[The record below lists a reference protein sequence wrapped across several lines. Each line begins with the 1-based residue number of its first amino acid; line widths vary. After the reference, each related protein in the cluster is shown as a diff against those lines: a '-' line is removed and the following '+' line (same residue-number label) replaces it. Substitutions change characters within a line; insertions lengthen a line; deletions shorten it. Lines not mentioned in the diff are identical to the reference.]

1 MNFRLW
7 FSDTLAESRK
17 NQPPAHRRNPHG
29 SYNPHM
35 QRSDPRYQ
43 ETLHYL
49 LDRVNFEK
57 STDRDCTNNHFQLA
71 RMAYLLELLGNPQLA
86 APVIH
91 VAGTKGK
98 GSVCWLLAEAFR
110 RNGMRTGLF
119 TSPHLVDLEE
129 RFAIDSQAI
138 EPGELVE
145 IVDQIRAADRLCSDS
160 EHGQPTFF
168 ELTNAIGWLAFRN
181 HNTQVNVI
189 EVGLGGRLDSTNVC
203 SPALCIITSISYDH
217 QLQLGDTL
225 AEIAGEKAGII
236 KPTIPVICGAR
247 IPEASKV
254 IQARAQHQGSELLQ
268 LGRDFDVRWTPDPN
282 SLRARL
288 DYAEYPEYPEY
299 PEHPQG
305 KQTSFDHPA
314 SFEQPAILRMLG
326 KHQSE
331 NAAIAMRAWR
341 KLKQLGWDLQD
352 RAIEESLAQTQ
363 VPARLEVLGLDP
375 TWILDSAHNEAS
387 IDALVDAL
395 ESYFPSRPKTILFA
409 CAKDKKAPEMLE
421 RLVASVDRIV
431 LTQFRSNPRFTPV
444 EKLLEIA
451 NSLASKARRAHRRA
465 ATILSC
471 EDLPGALE
479 LVGQSAQ
486 HRGQTNDPSMVYV
499 ITGSFFIASEAKA
512 YFASCGQFGPG

>member
-1 MNFRLW
+1 MKFPVR
-7 FSDTLAESRK
+7 FSDKLAESRK
-17 NQPPAHRRNPHG
+17 NQPPAHRRTPYG
-29 SYNPHM
+29 FYNPHM

-57 STDRDCTNNHFQLA
+57 STDRACTQNNFQLA
-71 RMAYLLELLGNPQLA
+71 RMAYLLELLENPQLA

-110 RNGMRTGLF
+110 RNGLRTGLF

-138 EPGELVE
+138 GPGELVE

-160 EHGQPTFF
+160 QHGQPTFF

-181 HNTQVNVI
+181 HKTQVNVI
-189 EVGLGGRLDSTNVC
+189 EVGLGGRLDSTNIC

-236 KPTIPVICGAR
+236 KPNIPVICGAR
-247 IPEASKV
+247 TPEASKV

-268 LGRDFDVRWTPDPN
+268 LGRDFDARWTPDPD

-288 DYAEYPEYPEY
+288 DYAEYPELPD
-299 PEHPQG
+299 G
-305 KQTSFDHPA
+305 KQTN
-314 SFEQPAILRMLG
+314 FEQPATLRMLG

-331 NAAIAMRAWR
+331 NAAIAISAWR

-352 RAIEESLAQTQ
+352 RAIAESLAQTQ

-451 NSLASKARRAHRRA
+451 NSLVSKARRADQRA

-471 EDLPGALE
+471 EDLPGALR
-479 LVGQSAQ
+479 LVGQSAEL
-486 HRGQTNDPSMVYV
+486 RGQTNDPSMVYV

-512 YFASCGQFGPG
+512 YFASCGQIEPS

>member
-1 MNFRLW
+1 
-7 FSDTLAESRK
+7 
-17 NQPPAHRRNPHG
+17 
-29 SYNPHM
+29 
-35 QRSDPRYQ
+35 
-43 ETLHYL
+43 
-49 LDRVNFEK
+49 
-57 STDRDCTNNHFQLA
+57 
-71 RMAYLLELLGNPQLA
+71 
-86 APVIH
+86 
-91 VAGTKGK
+91 
-98 GSVCWLLAEAFR
+98 LAEAFR
-110 RNGMRTGLF
+110 RNGLRTGLF

-160 EHGQPTFF
+160 QHGQPTFF

-181 HNTQVNVI
+181 HKTQVNVI

-236 KPTIPVICGAR
+236 KPNIPVICGAR
-247 IPEASKV
+247 TPEASKV
-254 IQARAQHQGSELLQ
+254 IQARAQRQGSELLQ
-268 LGRDFDVRWTPDPN
+268 LGRDFDARWTPDPD

-288 DYAEYPEYPEY
+288 DYAEYPELPD
-299 PEHPQG
+299 G
-305 KQTSFDHPA
+305 KQTN
-314 SFEQPAILRMLG
+314 FEQPATLRMLG

-451 NSLASKARRAHRRA
+451 NSLVSKARRADQRA

-471 EDLPGALE
+471 EDLPGALR
-479 LVGQSAQ
+479 LVGQSAEL
-486 HRGQTNDPSMVYV
+486 RGQTNDPSMVYV

-512 YFASCGQFGPG
+512 YFASCGQIGPS

>member
-1 MNFRLW
+1 
-7 FSDTLAESRK
+7 
-17 NQPPAHRRNPHG
+17 
-29 SYNPHM
+29 
-35 QRSDPRYQ
+35 
-43 ETLHYL
+43 
-49 LDRVNFEK
+49 
-57 STDRDCTNNHFQLA
+57 
-71 RMAYLLELLGNPQLA
+71 
-86 APVIH
+86 
-91 VAGTKGK
+91 
-98 GSVCWLLAEAFR
+98 LAEAFR
-110 RNGMRTGLF
+110 RNGLRTGLF

-160 EHGQPTFF
+160 QHGQPTFF

-181 HNTQVNVI
+181 HKTQVNVI

-236 KPTIPVICGAR
+236 KPNIPVICGAR
-247 IPEASKV
+247 TPEASKV
-254 IQARAQHQGSELLQ
+254 IQARAHHQGSELLQ
-268 LGRDFDVRWTPDPN
+268 LGRDFDARWTPDPD

-288 DYAEYPEYPEY
+288 DYAEHPELPD
-299 PEHPQG
+299 G
-305 KQTSFDHPA
+305 KQTN
-314 SFEQPAILRMLG
+314 FEQPASYEQPATLRMLG

-451 NSLASKARRAHRRA
+451 NSLVSKARRADQRA

-471 EDLPGALE
+471 EDLPGALR
-479 LVGQSAQ
+479 LVGQSAEL
-486 HRGQTNDPSMVYV
+486 RGQTNDPSMVYV

-512 YFASCGQFGPG
+512 YFASCGQIGPS

>member
-1 MNFRLW
+1 MKFRLR
-7 FSDTLAESRK
+7 FSDKLVESRK
-17 NQPPAHRRNPHG
+17 KQPPAHRRNPHG
-29 SYNPHM
+29 FYNPHM
-35 QRSDPRYQ
+35 QRSDRRYQ

-57 STDRDCTNNHFQLA
+57 STDRACTQNNFQLA
-71 RMAYLLELLGNPQLA
+71 RMAYLLELLENPQLA

-110 RNGMRTGLF
+110 RNGLRTGLF

-129 RFAIDSQAI
+129 RFVIDSQAI

-160 EHGQPTFF
+160 QHGQPTFF

-181 HNTQVNVI
+181 HKTQVNVI
-189 EVGLGGRLDSTNVC
+189 EVGLGGRLDSTNIC

-236 KPTIPVICGAR
+236 KPNIPVICGAR
-247 IPEASKV
+247 TPEASKV

-268 LGRDFDVRWTPDPN
+268 LGRDFDARWTPDPD

-288 DYAEYPEYPEY
+288 DYAEYPELPD
-299 PEHPQG
+299 G
-305 KQTSFDHPA
+305 KQTN
-314 SFEQPAILRMLG
+314 FEQPATLRMLG

-331 NAAIAMRAWR
+331 NAAIAISAWR

-352 RAIEESLAQTQ
+352 RAIAESLAQTQ

-451 NSLASKARRAHRRA
+451 NSLVSKARRADQRA

-471 EDLPGALE
+471 EDLPGALR
-479 LVGQSAQ
+479 LVGQSAEL
-486 HRGQTNDPSMVYV
+486 RGQTNDPSMVYV

-512 YFASCGQFGPG
+512 YFASCGQIGPS

>member
-1 MNFRLW
+1 MNSRLR
-7 FSDTLAESRK
+7 FSDKLVESRK

-29 SYNPHM
+29 FYNPHM

-57 STDRDCTNNHFQLA
+57 STDRACTKNNFQLA
-71 RMAYLLELLGNPQLA
+71 RMAYLLDLLDNPQLA

-110 RNGMRTGLF
+110 RNGLRTGLF

-129 RFAIDSQAI
+129 RFAINSQAI

-145 IVDQIRAADRLCSDS
+145 IVGQIRAADRLCSDS

-181 HNTQVNVI
+181 HKTQVNVI

-236 KPTIPVICGAR
+236 KPNIPVICGAKT
-247 IPEASKV
+247 PEASKV
-254 IQARAQHQGSELLQ
+254 IQARAEHQGSELLQ
-268 LGRDFDVRWTPDPN
+268 LGRDFDARWTPDPK

-288 DYAEYPEYPEY
+288 DYKEYKEHREYPELPD
-299 PEHPQG
+299 G
-305 KQTSFDHPA
+305 KQTI
-314 SFEQPAILRMLG
+314 FEQPATLRMLG

-331 NAAIAMRAWR
+331 NAAIALRAWR

-395 ESYFPSRPKTILFA
+395 ESYFPSRPKTVLFA

-431 LTQFRSNPRFTPV
+431 LTQFGSNPRFTPV

-451 NSLASKARRAHRRA
+451 NSLVSKARRADQRA

-471 EDLPGALE
+471 EDLPGALR
-479 LVGQSAQ
+479 LVGQSAE

-512 YFASCGQFGPG
+512 YFASCGQIGPS

>member
-1 MNFRLW
+1 MKFRLR
-7 FSDTLAESRK
+7 FSDKLVESRK
-17 NQPPAHRRNPHG
+17 KQPPAHRRNPHG
-29 SYNPHM
+29 FYNPHM

-57 STDRDCTNNHFQLA
+57 STDRACTQNNFQLA
-71 RMAYLLELLGNPQLA
+71 RMAYLLELLENPQLA

-110 RNGMRTGLF
+110 RNGLRTGLF

-160 EHGQPTFF
+160 QHGQPTFF

-181 HNTQVNVI
+181 HKTQVNVI
-189 EVGLGGRLDSTNVC
+189 EVGLGGRLDSTNIC

-236 KPTIPVICGAR
+236 KPNIPVICGAR
-247 IPEASKV
+247 TPEASKV
-254 IQARAQHQGSELLQ
+254 IQARAHHQGSELLQ
-268 LGRDFDVRWTPDPN
+268 LGRDFDARWTPDPD

-288 DYAEYPEYPEY
+288 DYAEHPELPD
-299 PEHPQG
+299 G
-305 KQTSFDHPA
+305 KQTN
-314 SFEQPAILRMLG
+314 FEQPATLRMLG

-331 NAAIAMRAWR
+331 NAAIAISAWR

-352 RAIEESLAQTQ
+352 RAIAESLAQTQ

-451 NSLASKARRAHRRA
+451 NSLVSKARRADQRA

-471 EDLPGALE
+471 EDLPGALR
-479 LVGQSAQ
+479 LVGQSAEL
-486 HRGQTNDPSMVYV
+486 RGQTNDPSMVYV

-512 YFASCGQFGPG
+512 YFASCGQIGPS

>member
-1 MNFRLW
+1 MKFRLR
-7 FSDTLAESRK
+7 FSDKLVESRK
-17 NQPPAHRRNPHG
+17 KQPPAHRRNPHG
-29 SYNPHM
+29 FYNPHM
-35 QRSDPRYQ
+35 QRSDRRYQ

-57 STDRDCTNNHFQLA
+57 STDRACTQNNFQLA
-71 RMAYLLELLGNPQLA
+71 RMAYLLELLENPQLA

-110 RNGMRTGLF
+110 RNGLRTGLF

-160 EHGQPTFF
+160 QHGQPTFF

-181 HNTQVNVI
+181 HKTQVNVI

-236 KPTIPVICGAR
+236 KPNIPVICGAR
-247 IPEASKV
+247 TPEASKV
-254 IQARAQHQGSELLQ
+254 IQARAQRQGSELLQ
-268 LGRDFDVRWTPDPN
+268 LGRDFDARWTPDPD

-288 DYAEYPEYPEY
+288 DYAEYPELPD
-299 PEHPQG
+299 G
-305 KQTSFDHPA
+305 KQTN
-314 SFEQPAILRMLG
+314 FEQPATLRMLG

-451 NSLASKARRAHRRA
+451 NSLVSKARRADQRA

-471 EDLPGALE
+471 EDLPGALR
-479 LVGQSAQ
+479 LVGQSAEL
-486 HRGQTNDPSMVYV
+486 RGQTNDPSMVYV

-512 YFASCGQFGPG
+512 YFALCGQIGPS

>member
-1 MNFRLW
+1 MKFRLR

-17 NQPPAHRRNPHG
+17 NQPSAHRRTPHG
-29 SYNPHM
+29 FYNPHM

-57 STDRDCTNNHFQLA
+57 STDRACTKNNFQLA
-71 RMAYLLELLGNPQLA
+71 RMAYLLELLENPQLA

-110 RNGMRTGLF
+110 RNGLRTGLF

-145 IVDQIRAADRLCSDS
+145 IVDQIRSADRLCSDS

-181 HNTQVNVI
+181 HKTQVNVI

-236 KPTIPVICGAR
+236 KPSIPVICGAR
-247 IPEASKV
+247 TPEASKV
-254 IQARAQHQGSELLQ
+254 IQAQAQLQGSELLQ
-268 LGRDFDVRWTPDPN
+268 LGRDFDVRWTPDPK

-288 DYAEYPEYPEY
+288 DYTEYEY

-305 KQTSFDHPA
+305 KQTSVEQPA
-314 SFEQPAILRMLG
+314 SFEQPANVKMLG

-451 NSLASKARRAHRRA
+451 NSLVSKARRANRRV

-471 EDLPGALE
+471 EDLPSALE
-479 LVGQSAQ
+479 LVGQPAN
-486 HRGQTNDPSMVYV
+486 HRSQTNDPSMVYV

-512 YFASCGQFGPG
+512 YFASCGQIGPS

>member
-1 MNFRLW
+1 MKFRLR
-7 FSDTLAESRK
+7 FSDKLVESRK
-17 NQPPAHRRNPHG
+17 KQPPAHRRNPHG
-29 SYNPHM
+29 FYNPHM
-35 QRSDPRYQ
+35 QRSDRRYQ
-43 ETLHYL
+43 ETLRYL

-57 STDRDCTNNHFQLA
+57 STDRACTQNNFQLA
-71 RMAYLLELLGNPQLA
+71 RMAYLLELLENPQLA

-110 RNGMRTGLF
+110 RNGLRTGLF

-138 EPGELVE
+138 GPGELVE

-160 EHGQPTFF
+160 QHGQPTFF

-181 HNTQVNVI
+181 HKTQVNVI
-189 EVGLGGRLDSTNVC
+189 EVGLGGRLDSTNIC

-236 KPTIPVICGAR
+236 KPNIPVICGAR
-247 IPEASKV
+247 TPEASKV

-268 LGRDFDVRWTPDPN
+268 LGRDFDARWTPDPD

-288 DYAEYPEYPEY
+288 DYAEYPELPD
-299 PEHPQG
+299 G
-305 KQTSFDHPA
+305 KQTN
-314 SFEQPAILRMLG
+314 FEQPATLRMLG

-331 NAAIAMRAWR
+331 NAAIAISAWR

-352 RAIEESLAQTQ
+352 RAIAESLAQTQ

-451 NSLASKARRAHRRA
+451 NSLVSKARRADQRA

-471 EDLPGALE
+471 EDLPGALR
-479 LVGQSAQ
+479 LVGQSAEL
-486 HRGQTNDPSMVYV
+486 RGQTNDPSMVYV

-512 YFASCGQFGPG
+512 YFASCGQIGPS

>member
-1 MNFRLW
+1 MRFRLR
-7 FSDTLAESRK
+7 FSDKLVESRK

-29 SYNPHM
+29 FYNRHM

-43 ETLHYL
+43 ETLHFL

-57 STDRDCTNNHFQLA
+57 STDRACTKNYFQLA
-71 RMAYLLELLGNPQLA
+71 RMAYLLELLENPQLA

-110 RNGMRTGLF
+110 RNGLRTGLF

-181 HNTQVNVI
+181 HKTQVNVI

-217 QLQLGDTL
+217 QLQLGDTI

-236 KPTIPVICGAR
+236 KPNIPVICGAKT
-247 IPEASKV
+247 PEASKV
-254 IQARAQHQGSELLQ
+254 IQARAEHQGSELLQ
-268 LGRDFDVRWTPDPN
+268 LGRDFDARWTPDPK

-288 DYAEYPEYPEY
+288 DYEEYPE
-299 PEHPQG
+299 PQHG
-305 KQTSFDHPA
+305 QQTSFKQPPC
-314 SFEQPAILRMLG
+314 FEQPAILRMLG

-363 VPARLEVLGLDP
+363 VPARLEVLGLDS

-421 RLVASVDRIV
+421 RLIASVDRIV

-451 NSLASKARRAHRRA
+451 NSLASKARRADQHA
-465 ATILSC
+465 AKILSC
-471 EDLPGALE
+471 EDLPGALR

-512 YFASCGQFGPG
+512 YFASCGQIGPS

>member
-1 MNFRLW
+1 MKFRLR
-7 FSDTLAESRK
+7 FSDKLVESRK
-17 NQPPAHRRNPHG
+17 KQPPAHRRNPHG
-29 SYNPHM
+29 FYNPHM
-35 QRSDPRYQ
+35 QRSDRRYQ

-57 STDRDCTNNHFQLA
+57 STDRACTQNNFQLA
-71 RMAYLLELLGNPQLA
+71 RMAYLLELLENPQLA

-110 RNGMRTGLF
+110 RNGLRTGLF

-138 EPGELVE
+138 GPGELVE

-181 HNTQVNVI
+181 HKTQVNVI

-236 KPTIPVICGAR
+236 KPNIPVICGAR
-247 IPEASKV
+247 TPEASKV

-268 LGRDFDVRWTPDPN
+268 LGRDFDARWTPDPD

-288 DYAEYPEYPEY
+288 DYAEYPELPD
-299 PEHPQG
+299 G
-305 KQTSFDHPA
+305 KQTN
-314 SFEQPAILRMLG
+314 FEQPATLRMLG

-331 NAAIAMRAWR
+331 NAAIAISAWR

-352 RAIEESLAQTQ
+352 RAIAESLAQTQ

-451 NSLASKARRAHRRA
+451 NSLVSKARRADQRA

-471 EDLPGALE
+471 EDLPGALR
-479 LVGQSAQ
+479 LVGQSAEL
-486 HRGQTNDPSMVYV
+486 RGQTNDPSMVYV

-512 YFASCGQFGPG
+512 YFASCGQIGPS

>member
-1 MNFRLW
+1 
-7 FSDTLAESRK
+7 
-17 NQPPAHRRNPHG
+17 
-29 SYNPHM
+29 
-35 QRSDPRYQ
+35 
-43 ETLHYL
+43 
-49 LDRVNFEK
+49 
-57 STDRDCTNNHFQLA
+57 
-71 RMAYLLELLGNPQLA
+71 
-86 APVIH
+86 
-91 VAGTKGK
+91 
-98 GSVCWLLAEAFR
+98 LAEAFR
-110 RNGMRTGLF
+110 RNGLRTGLF

-129 RFAIDSQAI
+129 RFVIDSQAI

-160 EHGQPTFF
+160 QHGQPTFF

-181 HNTQVNVI
+181 HKTQVNVI
-189 EVGLGGRLDSTNVC
+189 EVGLGGRLDSTNIC

-236 KPTIPVICGAR
+236 KPNIPVICGAR
-247 IPEASKV
+247 TPEASKV
-254 IQARAQHQGSELLQ
+254 IQARAHHQGSELLQ
-268 LGRDFDVRWTPDPN
+268 LGRDFDARWTPDPD

-288 DYAEYPEYPEY
+288 DYAEHPELPD
-299 PEHPQG
+299 G
-305 KQTSFDHPA
+305 KQTN
-314 SFEQPAILRMLG
+314 FEQPATLRMLG

-331 NAAIAMRAWR
+331 NAAIAISAWR

-352 RAIEESLAQTQ
+352 RAIAESLAQTQ

-451 NSLASKARRAHRRA
+451 NSLVSKARRADQRA

-471 EDLPGALE
+471 EDLPGALR
-479 LVGQSAQ
+479 LVGQSAEL
-486 HRGQTNDPSMVYV
+486 RGQTNDPSMVYV

-512 YFASCGQFGPG
+512 YFASCGQIGPS

>member
-1 MNFRLW
+1 MKFPLR
-7 FSDTLAESRK
+7 FSDKLAESRK
-17 NQPPAHRRNPHG
+17 NQPPAHRRTPYG
-29 SYNPHM
+29 FYNPHM
-35 QRSDPRYQ
+35 QRSDQRYQ
-43 ETLHYL
+43 DTLCFL

-57 STDRDCTNNHFQLA
+57 STDRACTKNNFQLA
-71 RMAYLLELLGNPQLA
+71 RMAYLLELLENPQLA

-110 RNGMRTGLF
+110 HNGLRTGLF

-160 EHGQPTFF
+160 PHGQPTFF

-181 HNTQVNVI
+181 HKTQVNVI

-203 SPALCIITSISYDH
+203 EPELCIITSISYDH
-217 QLQLGDTL
+217 QLQLGNTL

-236 KPTIPVICGAR
+236 KPNIPVICGAR
-247 IPEASKV
+247 TPEASKD
-254 IQARAQHQGSELLQ
+254 A
-268 LGRDFDVRWTPDPN
+268 RWTPDPK

-288 DYAEYPEYPEY
+288 DYTEYEYEY
-299 PEHPQG
+299 EYAGHPQG
-305 KQTSFDHPA
+305 KQTSF
-314 SFEQPAILRMLG
+314 EQPANVRMLG
-326 KHQSE
+326 KHQCE

-352 RAIEESLAQTQ
+352 RAIAESLAQTQ

-451 NSLASKARRAHRRA
+451 NSLVSKARRADQRV

-471 EDLPGALE
+471 NDLPGALE
-479 LVGQSAQ
+479 LVGQSAGY
-486 HRGQTNDPSMVYV
+486 RSQTNDPSMVYV

-512 YFASCGQFGPG
+512 YFTSCGQIGPS

>member
-1 MNFRLW
+1 MKFRLR
-7 FSDTLAESRK
+7 FSDKLVESRK
-17 NQPPAHRRNPHG
+17 KQPPAHRRNPHG
-29 SYNPHM
+29 FYNPHM
-35 QRSDPRYQ
+35 QRSDRRYQ

-57 STDRDCTNNHFQLA
+57 STDRACTQNNFQLA
-71 RMAYLLELLGNPQLA
+71 RMAYLLELLENPQLA

-110 RNGMRTGLF
+110 RNGLRTGLF

-160 EHGQPTFF
+160 QHGQPTFF

-181 HNTQVNVI
+181 HKTQVNVI
-189 EVGLGGRLDSTNVC
+189 EVGLGGRLDSTNIC

-236 KPTIPVICGAR
+236 KPNIPVICGAR
-247 IPEASKV
+247 TPEASKV

-268 LGRDFDVRWTPDPN
+268 LGRDFDARWTPDPD

-288 DYAEYPEYPEY
+288 DYAEYPELPD
-299 PEHPQG
+299 G
-305 KQTSFDHPA
+305 KQTN
-314 SFEQPAILRMLG
+314 FEQPATLRMLG

-331 NAAIAMRAWR
+331 NAAIAISAWR

-352 RAIEESLAQTQ
+352 RAIAESLAQTQ

-451 NSLASKARRAHRRA
+451 NSLVSKARRADQRA

-471 EDLPGALE
+471 EDLPGALR
-479 LVGQSAQ
+479 LVGQSAEL
-486 HRGQTNDPSMVYV
+486 RGQTNDPSMVYV

-512 YFASCGQFGPG
+512 YFASCGQIGPS

>member
-1 MNFRLW
+1 
-7 FSDTLAESRK
+7 
-17 NQPPAHRRNPHG
+17 
-29 SYNPHM
+29 M
-35 QRSDPRYQ
+35 QRSDQRYQ
-43 ETLHYL
+43 DTLCFL

-57 STDRDCTNNHFQLA
+57 STDRACTKNNFQLA
-71 RMAYLLELLGNPQLA
+71 RMAYLLELLENPQLA

-110 RNGMRTGLF
+110 HNGLRTGLF

-160 EHGQPTFF
+160 PHGQPTFF

-181 HNTQVNVI
+181 HKTQVNVI

-203 SPALCIITSISYDH
+203 EPELCIITSISYDH
-217 QLQLGDTL
+217 QLQLGNTL

-236 KPTIPVICGAR
+236 KPNIPVICGAR
-247 IPEASKV
+247 TPEASKV
-254 IQARAQHQGSELLQ
+254 IQSRAEHQGSELLQ
-268 LGRDFDVRWTPDPN
+268 LGRDFDARWTPDPK

-288 DYAEYPEYPEY
+288 DYTEYEYEY
-299 PEHPQG
+299 EYAGHPQG
-305 KQTSFDHPA
+305 KQTSF
-314 SFEQPAILRMLG
+314 EQPANVRMLG
-326 KHQSE
+326 KHQCE

-352 RAIEESLAQTQ
+352 RAIAESLAQTQ

-451 NSLASKARRAHRRA
+451 NSLVSKARRADQRV

-471 EDLPGALE
+471 NDLPGALE
-479 LVGQSAQ
+479 LVGQSAGY
-486 HRGQTNDPSMVYV
+486 RSQTNDPSMVYV

-512 YFASCGQFGPG
+512 YFTSCGQIGPS

>member
-1 MNFRLW
+1 MKFPLR
-7 FSDTLAESRK
+7 FSDKLAESRK
-17 NQPPAHRRNPHG
+17 NQPPAHRRTPYG
-29 SYNPHM
+29 FYNPHM
-35 QRSDPRYQ
+35 QRSDQRYQ
-43 ETLHYL
+43 DTLCFL

-57 STDRDCTNNHFQLA
+57 STDRACTKNNFQLA
-71 RMAYLLELLGNPQLA
+71 RMAYLLELLENPQLA

-110 RNGMRTGLF
+110 HNGLRTGLF

-160 EHGQPTFF
+160 PHGQPTFF

-181 HNTQVNVI
+181 HKTQVNVI

-203 SPALCIITSISYDH
+203 EPELCIITSISYDH
-217 QLQLGDTL
+217 QLQLGNTL

-236 KPTIPVICGAR
+236 KPNIPVICGAR
-247 IPEASKV
+247 TPEASKV
-254 IQARAQHQGSELLQ
+254 IQSRAEHQGSELLQ
-268 LGRDFDVRWTPDPN
+268 LGRDFDARWTPDPK

-288 DYAEYPEYPEY
+288 DYTEYEYEY
-299 PEHPQG
+299 EYAGHPQG
-305 KQTSFDHPA
+305 KQTSF
-314 SFEQPAILRMLG
+314 EQPANVRMLG
-326 KHQSE
+326 KHQCE

-352 RAIEESLAQTQ
+352 RAIAESLAQTQ

-431 LTQFRSNPRFTPV
+431 LTQFRSNSRFTPV

-451 NSLASKARRAHRRA
+451 NSLVSKARRADQRV

-471 EDLPGALE
+471 NDLPGALE
-479 LVGQSAQ
+479 LVGQSAGY
-486 HRGQTNDPSMVYV
+486 RSQTNDPSMVYV

-512 YFASCGQFGPG
+512 YFTSCGQIGPS

>member
-1 MNFRLW
+1 MKFPVR
-7 FSDTLAESRK
+7 FSDKLAESRK
-17 NQPPAHRRNPHG
+17 NQPPAHRRTPYG
-29 SYNPHM
+29 FYNPHM

-43 ETLHYL
+43 DTLCFL

-57 STDRDCTNNHFQLA
+57 STDRACTKNNFQLA
-71 RMAYLLELLGNPQLA
+71 RMAYLLELLENPQLA

-110 RNGMRTGLF
+110 HNGLRTGLF

-160 EHGQPTFF
+160 AHGQPTFF

-181 HNTQVNVI
+181 HKTQVNVI

-203 SPALCIITSISYDH
+203 QPELCIITSISYDH
-217 QLQLGDTL
+217 QLQLGNTL

-236 KPTIPVICGAR
+236 KPNIPVICGAR
-247 IPEASKV
+247 TPEASKV
-254 IQARAQHQGSELLQ
+254 IQSRAEHQGSELLQ
-268 LGRDFDVRWTPDPN
+268 LGRDFDARWTPDPK

-288 DYAEYPEYPEY
+288 DYTEYEYEY
-299 PEHPQG
+299 EYAGHPQG
-305 KQTSFDHPA
+305 KQTSF
-314 SFEQPAILRMLG
+314 EQSANVRMLG
-326 KHQSE
+326 KHQCE

-352 RAIEESLAQTQ
+352 RAIAESLAQTQ

-431 LTQFRSNPRFTPV
+431 LTQFRSNSRFTPV

-451 NSLASKARRAHRRA
+451 NSLVSKARRADQRV

-471 EDLPGALE
+471 NDLPGALE
-479 LVGQSAQ
+479 LVGQSAGY
-486 HRGQTNDPSMVYV
+486 HSQTNDPSMVYV

-512 YFASCGQFGPG
+512 YFTSCGQIGPS

>member
-1 MNFRLW
+1 
-7 FSDTLAESRK
+7 
-17 NQPPAHRRNPHG
+17 
-29 SYNPHM
+29 
-35 QRSDPRYQ
+35 
-43 ETLHYL
+43 
-49 LDRVNFEK
+49 
-57 STDRDCTNNHFQLA
+57 
-71 RMAYLLELLGNPQLA
+71 
-86 APVIH
+86 
-91 VAGTKGK
+91 
-98 GSVCWLLAEAFR
+98 
-110 RNGMRTGLF
+110 
-119 TSPHLVDLEE
+119 
-129 RFAIDSQAI
+129 
-138 EPGELVE
+138 
-145 IVDQIRAADRLCSDS
+145 
-160 EHGQPTFF
+160 
-168 ELTNAIGWLAFRN
+168 
-181 HNTQVNVI
+181 
-189 EVGLGGRLDSTNVC
+189 
-203 SPALCIITSISYDH
+203 
-217 QLQLGDTL
+217 LGDTL

-236 KPTIPVICGAR
+236 KPNIPVICGAR
-247 IPEASKV
+247 TPEASKV
-254 IQARAQHQGSELLQ
+254 IQARAQRQGSELLQ
-268 LGRDFDVRWTPDPN
+268 LGRDFDARWTPDPD

-288 DYAEYPEYPEY
+288 DYAEYPELPD
-299 PEHPQG
+299 G
-305 KQTSFDHPA
+305 KQTN
-314 SFEQPAILRMLG
+314 FEQPATLRMLG

-451 NSLASKARRAHRRA
+451 NSLVSKARRADQRA

-471 EDLPGALE
+471 EDLPGALR
-479 LVGQSAQ
+479 LVGQSAEL
-486 HRGQTNDPSMVYV
+486 RGQTNDPSMVYV

-512 YFASCGQFGPG
+512 YFASCGQIGPS

>member
-1 MNFRLW
+1 M
-7 FSDTLAESRK
+7 
-17 NQPPAHRRNPHG
+17 
-29 SYNPHM
+29 
-35 QRSDPRYQ
+35 
-43 ETLHYL
+43 
-49 LDRVNFEK
+49 
-57 STDRDCTNNHFQLA
+57 
-71 RMAYLLELLGNPQLA
+71 
-86 APVIH
+86 
-91 VAGTKGK
+91 
-98 GSVCWLLAEAFR
+98 AEAFR
-110 RNGMRTGLF
+110 RNGLRTGLF

-160 EHGQPTFF
+160 DHGQPTFF

-181 HNTQVNVI
+181 HKTQVNVI

-236 KPTIPVICGAR
+236 KPNIPVICGAR
-247 IPEASKV
+247 TPEASKV
-254 IQARAQHQGSELLQ
+254 IQARAEHQGSELLQ
-268 LGRDFDVRWTPDPN
+268 LGRDFDARWTPDPK

-288 DYAEYPEYPEY
+288 DYTEYRELPD
-299 PEHPQG
+299 G
-305 KQTSFDHPA
+305 KQTSFEQPA
-314 SFEQPAILRMLG
+314 SFERPAILRMLG

-421 RLVASVDRIV
+421 RLIASVDRIV

-444 EKLLEIA
+444 EKLLEIT
-451 NSLASKARRAHRRA
+451 NSLVSKARRADQRA

-471 EDLPGALE
+471 EDLPGALR

-512 YFASCGQFGPG
+512 YFASCGQIGPS

>member
-1 MNFRLW
+1 MKFRLR
-7 FSDTLAESRK
+7 FSDKLAESRK
-17 NQPPAHRRNPHG
+17 NQPPAHRRTPHG
-29 SYNPHM
+29 FYNPHM

-57 STDRDCTNNHFQLA
+57 STDRACTKNNFQLA
-71 RMAYLLELLGNPQLA
+71 RMAYLLELLENPQLA

-110 RNGMRTGLF
+110 RNGLRTGLF

-145 IVDQIRAADRLCSDS
+145 IVDQIRSADRLCSDS

-181 HNTQVNVI
+181 HKTQVNVI

-236 KPTIPVICGAR
+236 KPSIPVICGAR
-247 IPEASKV
+247 TPEASKV
-254 IQARAQHQGSELLQ
+254 IQAQAQLQGSELLQ
-268 LGRDFDVRWTPDPN
+268 LGRDFDVRWTPDPK

-288 DYAEYPEYPEY
+288 DYTEYEY

-305 KQTSFDHPA
+305 KQTSFELPA
-314 SFEQPAILRMLG
+314 SFEQPANVKMLG

-331 NAAIAMRAWR
+331 NAAIAMKAWR

-352 RAIEESLAQTQ
+352 QAIAESLAQTQ

-451 NSLASKARRAHRRA
+451 NSLVSKARRANRRV

-479 LVGQSAQ
+479 LVGQPAN
-486 HRGQTNDPSMVYV
+486 HRSQTNDPSMVYV

-512 YFASCGQFGPG
+512 YFASCGQIGPS

>member
-1 MNFRLW
+1 
-7 FSDTLAESRK
+7 
-17 NQPPAHRRNPHG
+17 
-29 SYNPHM
+29 
-35 QRSDPRYQ
+35 
-43 ETLHYL
+43 
-49 LDRVNFEK
+49 
-57 STDRDCTNNHFQLA
+57 
-71 RMAYLLELLGNPQLA
+71 
-86 APVIH
+86 
-91 VAGTKGK
+91 
-98 GSVCWLLAEAFR
+98 LAEAFR
-110 RNGMRTGLF
+110 SNGLRTGLF

-181 HNTQVNVI
+181 HKTQVNVI

-217 QLQLGDTL
+217 QLQLGDTI

-236 KPTIPVICGAR
+236 KPNIPVICGAKT
-247 IPEASKV
+247 PEASKV
-254 IQARAQHQGSELLQ
+254 IQARAEHQGSELLQ
-268 LGRDFDVRWTPDPN
+268 LGRDFDARWTPDPK

-288 DYAEYPEYPEY
+288 DYREYPE
-299 PEHPQG
+299 PQHG
-305 KQTSFDHPA
+305 QQTSFKQPP

-421 RLVASVDRIV
+421 RLIASVDRIV

-451 NSLASKARRAHRRA
+451 NSLASKARRADQRA
-465 ATILSC
+465 AKILSC
-471 EDLPGALE
+471 EDLPGALR

-512 YFASCGQFGPG
+512 YFASCGQIGPS

>member
-1 MNFRLW
+1 
-7 FSDTLAESRK
+7 
-17 NQPPAHRRNPHG
+17 
-29 SYNPHM
+29 
-35 QRSDPRYQ
+35 
-43 ETLHYL
+43 
-49 LDRVNFEK
+49 
-57 STDRDCTNNHFQLA
+57 
-71 RMAYLLELLGNPQLA
+71 
-86 APVIH
+86 
-91 VAGTKGK
+91 
-98 GSVCWLLAEAFR
+98 LAEAFR
-110 RNGMRTGLF
+110 RNGLRTGLF

-160 EHGQPTFF
+160 QHGQPTFF

-181 HNTQVNVI
+181 HKTQVNVI
-189 EVGLGGRLDSTNVC
+189 EVGLGGRLDSTNIC

-236 KPTIPVICGAR
+236 KPNIPVICGAR
-247 IPEASKV
+247 TPEASKV
-254 IQARAQHQGSELLQ
+254 IQARAQRQGSELLQ
-268 LGRDFDVRWTPDPN
+268 LGRDFDARWTPDPD

-288 DYAEYPEYPEY
+288 DYAEYPELPD
-299 PEHPQG
+299 G
-305 KQTSFDHPA
+305 KQTN
-314 SFEQPAILRMLG
+314 FEQPATLRMLG

-352 RAIEESLAQTQ
+352 RAIAESLAQTQ

-451 NSLASKARRAHRRA
+451 NSLVSKARRADQRA

-471 EDLPGALE
+471 EDLPGALR
-479 LVGQSAQ
+479 LVGQSAEL
-486 HRGQTNDPSMVYV
+486 RGQTNDPSMVYV

-512 YFASCGQFGPG
+512 YFASCGQIGPS

>member
-1 MNFRLW
+1 MKFPLR
-7 FSDTLAESRK
+7 FSDKLAESRK
-17 NQPPAHRRNPHG
+17 NQPPAHRRTPYG
-29 SYNPHM
+29 FYNPHM
-35 QRSDPRYQ
+35 QRSDQRYQ
-43 ETLHYL
+43 DTLCFL

-57 STDRDCTNNHFQLA
+57 STDRACTKNNFQLA
-71 RMAYLLELLGNPQLA
+71 RMAYLLELLENPQLA

-110 RNGMRTGLF
+110 HNGLRTGLF

-160 EHGQPTFF
+160 PHGQPTFF

-181 HNTQVNVI
+181 HKTQVNVI

-203 SPALCIITSISYDH
+203 EPELCIITSISYDH
-217 QLQLGDTL
+217 QLQLGNTL

-236 KPTIPVICGAR
+236 KPNIPVICGAR
-247 IPEASKV
+247 TPEASKV
-254 IQARAQHQGSELLQ
+254 IQSRAEHQGSELLQ
-268 LGRDFDVRWTPDPN
+268 LGRDFDARWTPDPK

-288 DYAEYPEYPEY
+288 DYTEYEYAG
-299 PEHPQG
+299 HPQG
-305 KQTSFDHPA
+305 KQTSF
-314 SFEQPAILRMLG
+314 EQPANVRMLG
-326 KHQSE
+326 KHQCE

-352 RAIEESLAQTQ
+352 RAIAESLAQTQ

-451 NSLASKARRAHRRA
+451 NSLVSKARRADQRV

-471 EDLPGALE
+471 NDLPGALE
-479 LVGQSAQ
+479 LVGQSAGY
-486 HRGQTNDPSMVYV
+486 RSQTNDPSMVYV

-512 YFASCGQFGPG
+512 YFTSCGQIGPS

>member
-1 MNFRLW
+1 MKFRLR
-7 FSDTLAESRK
+7 FSDKLAESRK
-17 NQPPAHRRNPHG
+17 NQPPAHRRTPHG
-29 SYNPHM
+29 FYNPHM

-57 STDRDCTNNHFQLA
+57 STDRACTKNNFQLA
-71 RMAYLLELLGNPQLA
+71 RMAYLLELLENPQLA

-110 RNGMRTGLF
+110 RNGLRTGLF

-145 IVDQIRAADRLCSDS
+145 IVDQIRSADRLCSDS

-181 HNTQVNVI
+181 HKTQVNVI

-236 KPTIPVICGAR
+236 KPNIPVICGAR
-247 IPEASKV
+247 TPEASKV
-254 IQARAQHQGSELLQ
+254 IQAQAQLQGSELLQ
-268 LGRDFDVRWTPDPN
+268 LGRDFDVRWTPDPK

-288 DYAEYPEYPEY
+288 NYTEYEY

-305 KQTSFDHPA
+305 KQTSVELPA
-314 SFEQPAILRMLG
+314 SFEQPANVKMLG

-341 KLKQLGWDLQD
+341 KLRQLGWDLQD
-352 RAIEESLAQTQ
+352 RTIEESLAQTQ

-444 EKLLEIA
+444 EKLLKIA
-451 NSLASKARRAHRRA
+451 NSLVSKARRANRRV

-479 LVGQSAQ
+479 LVGQPANYRS
-486 HRGQTNDPSMVYV
+486 QTNDPSMVYV

-512 YFASCGQFGPG
+512 YFASCGQIGPS

>member
-1 MNFRLW
+1 MKFRLR
-7 FSDTLAESRK
+7 FSDKLAESRK
-17 NQPPAHRRNPHG
+17 NQPPAHRRTPHG
-29 SYNPHM
+29 FYNPHM

-57 STDRDCTNNHFQLA
+57 STDRACTKNNFQLA
-71 RMAYLLELLGNPQLA
+71 RMAYLLELLENPQLA

-110 RNGMRTGLF
+110 RNGLRTGLF

-145 IVDQIRAADRLCSDS
+145 IVDQIRSADRLCSDS

-181 HNTQVNVI
+181 HKTQVNVI

-236 KPTIPVICGAR
+236 KPSIPVICGAR
-247 IPEASKV
+247 TPEASKV
-254 IQARAQHQGSELLQ
+254 IQAQAQLQGSELLQ
-268 LGRDFDVRWTPDPN
+268 LGRDFDVRWTPDPK

-288 DYAEYPEYPEY
+288 NYTEYEY

-305 KQTSFDHPA
+305 KQTSVEQPA
-314 SFEQPAILRMLG
+314 SFEQPANVKMLG

-352 RAIEESLAQTQ
+352 RAIAESLAQTQ

-451 NSLASKARRAHRRA
+451 NSLVSKARRANRRV

-479 LVGQSAQ
+479 LVGQPAN
-486 HRGQTNDPSMVYV
+486 HRSQTNDPSMVYV

-512 YFASCGQFGPG
+512 YFASCGQIGPS

>member
-1 MNFRLW
+1 MKFRLR
-7 FSDTLAESRK
+7 FSDKLVESRK

-29 SYNPHM
+29 FYNRHM
-35 QRSDPRYQ
+35 QRSDRRYQ
-43 ETLHYL
+43 ETLRYL

-57 STDRDCTNNHFQLA
+57 STDRACTQNNFQLA
-71 RMAYLLELLGNPQLA
+71 RMAYLLELLENPQLA

-110 RNGMRTGLF
+110 RNGLRTGLF

-138 EPGELVE
+138 GPGELVE

-160 EHGQPTFF
+160 QHGQPTFF

-181 HNTQVNVI
+181 HKTQVNVI

-236 KPTIPVICGAR
+236 KPNIPVICGAR
-247 IPEASKV
+247 TPEASKV
-254 IQARAQHQGSELLQ
+254 IQARAQRQGSELLQ
-268 LGRDFDVRWTPDPN
+268 LGRDFDARWTPDPD

-288 DYAEYPEYPEY
+288 DYAEYPELPD
-299 PEHPQG
+299 G
-305 KQTSFDHPA
+305 KQTN
-314 SFEQPAILRMLG
+314 FEQPASYEQPATLRMLG

-331 NAAIAMRAWR
+331 NAAIAISAWR

-352 RAIEESLAQTQ
+352 RAIAESLAQTQ

-451 NSLASKARRAHRRA
+451 NSLVSKARRADQRA

-471 EDLPGALE
+471 EDLPGALR
-479 LVGQSAQ
+479 LVGHSAEL
-486 HRGQTNDPSMVYV
+486 RGQTNDPSMVYV

-512 YFASCGQFGPG
+512 YFASCGQIGPS

>member
-1 MNFRLW
+1 MKFRLR
-7 FSDTLAESRK
+7 FSDRLVESRK
-17 NQPPAHRRNPHG
+17 KQPPAHRRNPHG
-29 SYNPHM
+29 FYNPHM
-35 QRSDPRYQ
+35 QRSDRRYQ

-57 STDRDCTNNHFQLA
+57 STDRACTQNNFQLA
-71 RMAYLLELLGNPQLA
+71 RMAYLLELLENPQLA

-110 RNGMRTGLF
+110 RNGLRTGLF

-160 EHGQPTFF
+160 QHGQPTFF

-181 HNTQVNVI
+181 HKTQVNVI

-236 KPTIPVICGAR
+236 KPNIPVICGAR
-247 IPEASKV
+247 TPEASKV
-254 IQARAQHQGSELLQ
+254 IQARAQRQGSELLQ
-268 LGRDFDVRWTPDPN
+268 LGRDFDARWTPDPD

-288 DYAEYPEYPEY
+288 DYAEYPELPD
-299 PEHPQG
+299 G
-305 KQTSFDHPA
+305 KQTN
-314 SFEQPAILRMLG
+314 FEQPATLRMLG

-451 NSLASKARRAHRRA
+451 NSLVSKARRADQRA

-471 EDLPGALE
+471 EDLPGALR
-479 LVGQSAQ
+479 LVGQSAEL
-486 HRGQTNDPSMVYV
+486 RGQTNDPSMVYV

-512 YFASCGQFGPG
+512 YFASCGQIVPS

>member
-1 MNFRLW
+1 MKFRLR
-7 FSDTLAESRK
+7 FSDKLVESRK
-17 NQPPAHRRNPHG
+17 KQPPAHRRNPHG
-29 SYNPHM
+29 FYNPHM
-35 QRSDPRYQ
+35 QRSDRRYQ

-57 STDRDCTNNHFQLA
+57 STDRACTQNNFQLA
-71 RMAYLLELLGNPQLA
+71 RMAYLLELLENPQLA

-110 RNGMRTGLF
+110 RNGLRTGLF

-160 EHGQPTFF
+160 QHGQPTFF

-181 HNTQVNVI
+181 HKTQVNVI

-236 KPTIPVICGAR
+236 KPNIPVICGAR
-247 IPEASKV
+247 TPEASKV
-254 IQARAQHQGSELLQ
+254 IQARAQRQGSELLQ
-268 LGRDFDVRWTPDPN
+268 LGRDFDARWTPDPD

-288 DYAEYPEYPEY
+288 DYAEYPELPD
-299 PEHPQG
+299 G
-305 KQTSFDHPA
+305 KQTN
-314 SFEQPAILRMLG
+314 FEQPATLRMLG

-451 NSLASKARRAHRRA
+451 NSLVSKARRADQRA

-471 EDLPGALE
+471 EDLPGALR
-479 LVGQSAQ
+479 LVGHSAEL
-486 HRGQTNDPSMVYV
+486 RGQTNDPSMVYV

-512 YFASCGQFGPG
+512 YFASCGQIGPS

>member
-1 MNFRLW
+1 
-7 FSDTLAESRK
+7 
-17 NQPPAHRRNPHG
+17 
-29 SYNPHM
+29 
-35 QRSDPRYQ
+35 
-43 ETLHYL
+43 
-49 LDRVNFEK
+49 
-57 STDRDCTNNHFQLA
+57 
-71 RMAYLLELLGNPQLA
+71 MAYLLELLENPQLA

-110 RNGMRTGLF
+110 RNGLRTGLF

-160 EHGQPTFF
+160 QHGQPTFF

-181 HNTQVNVI
+181 HKTQVNVI

-236 KPTIPVICGAR
+236 KPNIPVICGAR
-247 IPEASKV
+247 TPEASKV
-254 IQARAQHQGSELLQ
+254 IQARAQRQGSELLQ
-268 LGRDFDVRWTPDPN
+268 LGRDFDARWTPDPD

-288 DYAEYPEYPEY
+288 DYAEYPELPD
-299 PEHPQG
+299 G
-305 KQTSFDHPA
+305 KQTN
-314 SFEQPAILRMLG
+314 FEQPATLRMLG

-451 NSLASKARRAHRRA
+451 NSLVSKARRADQRA

-471 EDLPGALE
+471 EDLPGALR
-479 LVGQSAQ
+479 LVGQSAEL
-486 HRGQTNDPSMVYV
+486 RGQTNDPSMVYV

-512 YFASCGQFGPG
+512 YFALCGQIGPS

>member
-1 MNFRLW
+1 MKFRLR
-7 FSDTLAESRK
+7 FSDKLVESRK
-17 NQPPAHRRNPHG
+17 KQPPAHRRNPHG
-29 SYNPHM
+29 FYNPHM
-35 QRSDPRYQ
+35 QRSDRRYQ

-57 STDRDCTNNHFQLA
+57 STDRACTQNNFQLA
-71 RMAYLLELLGNPQLA
+71 RMAYLLELLENPQLA

-110 RNGMRTGLF
+110 RNGLRTGLF

-160 EHGQPTFF
+160 QHGQPTFF

-181 HNTQVNVI
+181 HKTQVNVI

-236 KPTIPVICGAR
+236 KPNIPVICGAR
-247 IPEASKV
+247 TPEASKV
-254 IQARAQHQGSELLQ
+254 IQARAQRQGSELLQ
-268 LGRDFDVRWTPDPN
+268 LGRDFDARWTPDPD

-288 DYAEYPEYPEY
+288 DYAEYPELPD
-299 PEHPQG
+299 G
-305 KQTSFDHPA
+305 KQTN
-314 SFEQPAILRMLG
+314 FEQPATLRMLG

-444 EKLLEIA
+444 
-451 NSLASKARRAHRRA
+451 
-465 ATILSC
+465 
-471 EDLPGALE
+471 
-479 LVGQSAQ
+479 
-486 HRGQTNDPSMVYV
+486 QTNDPSMVYV

-512 YFASCGQFGPG
+512 YFASCGQIGPS

>member
-1 MNFRLW
+1 MKFRLR
-7 FSDTLAESRK
+7 FSDKLVESRK
-17 NQPPAHRRNPHG
+17 KQPPAHRRNPHG
-29 SYNPHM
+29 FYNPHM
-35 QRSDPRYQ
+35 QRSDRRYQ

-57 STDRDCTNNHFQLA
+57 STDRACTQNNFQLA
-71 RMAYLLELLGNPQLA
+71 RMAYLLELLENPQLA

-110 RNGMRTGLF
+110 RNGLRTGLF

-160 EHGQPTFF
+160 QHGQPTFF

-181 HNTQVNVI
+181 HKTQVNVI

-236 KPTIPVICGAR
+236 KPNIPVICGGR
-247 IPEASKV
+247 PPEDSKV
-254 IQARAQHQGSELLQ
+254 IQARAHHQGSELLQ
-268 LGRDFDVRWTPDPN
+268 LGRDFDARWTPDPD

-288 DYAEYPEYPEY
+288 DYAEHPELPD
-299 PEHPQG
+299 G
-305 KQTSFDHPA
+305 KQTN
-314 SFEQPAILRMLG
+314 FEQPASYEQPATLRMLG

-341 KLKQLGWDLQD
+341 KLKQIGWDLQD

-451 NSLASKARRAHRRA
+451 NSLVSKARRADQRA

-471 EDLPGALE
+471 EDLPGALR
-479 LVGQSAQ
+479 LVGQSAEL
-486 HRGQTNDPSMVYV
+486 RGQTNDPSMVYV

-512 YFASCGQFGPG
+512 YFASCGQIGPS

>member
-1 MNFRLW
+1 
-7 FSDTLAESRK
+7 
-17 NQPPAHRRNPHG
+17 
-29 SYNPHM
+29 M
-35 QRSDPRYQ
+35 QRSDRRYQ

-57 STDRDCTNNHFQLA
+57 STDRACTQNNFQLA
-71 RMAYLLELLGNPQLA
+71 RMAYLLELLENPQLA

-110 RNGMRTGLF
+110 RNGLRTGLF

-160 EHGQPTFF
+160 QHGQPTFF

-181 HNTQVNVI
+181 HKTQVNVI

-236 KPTIPVICGAR
+236 KPNIPVICGAR
-247 IPEASKV
+247 TPEASKV
-254 IQARAQHQGSELLQ
+254 IQARAQRQGSELLQ
-268 LGRDFDVRWTPDPN
+268 LGRDFDARWTPDPD

-288 DYAEYPEYPEY
+288 DYAEYPELPD
-299 PEHPQG
+299 G
-305 KQTSFDHPA
+305 KQTN
-314 SFEQPAILRMLG
+314 FEQPATLRMLG

-451 NSLASKARRAHRRA
+451 NSLVSKARRADQRA

-471 EDLPGALE
+471 EDLPGALR
-479 LVGQSAQ
+479 LVGQSAEL
-486 HRGQTNDPSMVYV
+486 RGQTNDPSMVYV

-512 YFASCGQFGPG
+512 YFASCGQIGPS

>member
-1 MNFRLW
+1 MKFPVR
-7 FSDTLAESRK
+7 FSDKLAESRK
-17 NQPPAHRRNPHG
+17 NQPPAHRRTPYG
-29 SYNPHM
+29 FYNPHM

-43 ETLHYL
+43 DTLCFL

-57 STDRDCTNNHFQLA
+57 STDRACTKNNFQLA
-71 RMAYLLELLGNPQLA
+71 RMAYLLELLENPQLA

-110 RNGMRTGLF
+110 HNGLRTGLF

-129 RFAIDSQAI
+129 RFAVDSQAI

-160 EHGQPTFF
+160 AHGQPTFF

-181 HNTQVNVI
+181 HKTQVNVI

-203 SPALCIITSISYDH
+203 QPELCIITSISYDH
-217 QLQLGDTL
+217 QLQLGNTL

-236 KPTIPVICGAR
+236 KPNIPVICGAR
-247 IPEASKV
+247 TPEASKV
-254 IQARAQHQGSELLQ
+254 IQSRAEHQGSELLQ
-268 LGRDFDVRWTPDPN
+268 LGRDFDARWTPDPK

-288 DYAEYPEYPEY
+288 DYTEYEYEY
-299 PEHPQG
+299 EYAGHPQG
-305 KQTSFDHPA
+305 KQTSF
-314 SFEQPAILRMLG
+314 EQSANVRMLG
-326 KHQSE
+326 KHQCE

-352 RAIEESLAQTQ
+352 RAIAESLAQTQ

-409 CAKDKKAPEMLE
+409 CSKDKKAPEMLE

-451 NSLASKARRAHRRA
+451 NSLVSKARRADQRV

-471 EDLPGALE
+471 NDLPGALE
-479 LVGQSAQ
+479 LVGQSAGY
-486 HRGQTNDPSMVYV
+486 RSQTNDPSMVYV

-512 YFASCGQFGPG
+512 YFTSCGQIGPS

>member
-1 MNFRLW
+1 
-7 FSDTLAESRK
+7 
-17 NQPPAHRRNPHG
+17 
-29 SYNPHM
+29 M

-43 ETLHYL
+43 ETLHFL

-57 STDRDCTNNHFQLA
+57 STDRDCTKNNFQLA
-71 RMAYLLELLGNPQLA
+71 RMAYLLELLENPQLA

-110 RNGMRTGLF
+110 RNGLRTGLF

-160 EHGQPTFF
+160 DHGQPTFF

-181 HNTQVNVI
+181 HKTQVNVI

-203 SPALCIITSISYDH
+203 SPTLCIITSISYDH

-236 KPTIPVICGAR
+236 KPNIPVICGAR
-247 IPEASKV
+247 TPEASKV
-254 IQARAQHQGSELLQ
+254 IQARAQQQRSELLQ
-268 LGRDFDVRWTPDPN
+268 LGRDFDARWTPDPK
-282 SLRARL
+282 SLLARL
-288 DYAEYPEYPEY
+288 DYTEYQELPD
-299 PEHPQG
+299 G
-305 KQTSFDHPA
+305 KQT

-421 RLVASVDRIV
+421 RLIASVDRIV

-444 EKLLEIA
+444 EKLLEIT
-451 NSLASKARRAHRRA
+451 NSLVSKARRADQRA

-471 EDLPGALE
+471 EDLPGALR

-512 YFASCGQFGPG
+512 YFASCGQIGPS

>member
-1 MNFRLW
+1 MKFPLR
-7 FSDTLAESRK
+7 FSDKLAESRK
-17 NQPPAHRRNPHG
+17 NQPSAHRRTPYG
-29 SYNPHM
+29 FYNPHM

-43 ETLHYL
+43 DTLCFL

-57 STDRDCTNNHFQLA
+57 STDRACTKNNFQLA
-71 RMAYLLELLGNPQLA
+71 RMAYLLELLENPQLA

-110 RNGMRTGLF
+110 RNGLRTGLF

-129 RFAIDSQAI
+129 RFAIDSQPI

-145 IVDQIRAADRLCSDS
+145 IVDQIRSADRLCSDS

-168 ELTNAIGWLAFRN
+168 ELTNAIGWLAFRK
-181 HNTQVNVI
+181 HKTQVNVI

-217 QLQLGDTL
+217 QLQLGDSL

-236 KPTIPVICGAR
+236 KPNIPVICGAR
-247 IPEASKV
+247 TPEASKV
-254 IQARAQHQGSELLQ
+254 IQAQAQLQGSELLQ
-268 LGRDFDVRWTPDPN
+268 LGRDFDVRWTPDPK

-288 DYAEYPEYPEY
+288 DYTEYEYEHEY

-305 KQTSFDHPA
+305 KQTSFERPA
-314 SFEQPAILRMLG
+314 SLEQPANVKMLG

-352 RAIEESLAQTQ
+352 RAIAESLAQTQ
-363 VPARLEVLGLDP
+363 VPARLEILGLDP

-409 CAKDKKAPEMLE
+409 CAKDKKAPEMLQ

-444 EKLLEIA
+444 EKLLDIA
-451 NSLASKARRAHRRA
+451 NSLVSKARRANRHV

-471 EDLPGALE
+471 EDLPSAME
-479 LVGQSAQ
+479 LVGQPAN
-486 HRGQTNDPSMVYV
+486 HRSQPNDPSMVYV

-512 YFASCGQFGPG
+512 YFASCR

>member
-1 MNFRLW
+1 
-7 FSDTLAESRK
+7 
-17 NQPPAHRRNPHG
+17 
-29 SYNPHM
+29 
-35 QRSDPRYQ
+35 
-43 ETLHYL
+43 
-49 LDRVNFEK
+49 
-57 STDRDCTNNHFQLA
+57 
-71 RMAYLLELLGNPQLA
+71 LA

-110 RNGMRTGLF
+110 RNGLRTGLF

-160 EHGQPTFF
+160 QHGQPTFF

-181 HNTQVNVI
+181 HKTQVNVI

-236 KPTIPVICGAR
+236 KPNIPVICGAR
-247 IPEASKV
+247 TPEASKV
-254 IQARAQHQGSELLQ
+254 IQARAQRQGSELLQ
-268 LGRDFDVRWTPDPN
+268 LGRDFDARWTPDPD

-288 DYAEYPEYPEY
+288 DYAEYPELPD
-299 PEHPQG
+299 G
-305 KQTSFDHPA
+305 KQTN
-314 SFEQPAILRMLG
+314 FEQPATLRMLG

-451 NSLASKARRAHRRA
+451 NSLVSKARRADQRA

-471 EDLPGALE
+471 EDLPGALR
-479 LVGQSAQ
+479 LVGQSAEL
-486 HRGQTNDPSMVYV
+486 RGQTNDPSMVYV

-512 YFASCGQFGPG
+512 YFASCGQIGPS